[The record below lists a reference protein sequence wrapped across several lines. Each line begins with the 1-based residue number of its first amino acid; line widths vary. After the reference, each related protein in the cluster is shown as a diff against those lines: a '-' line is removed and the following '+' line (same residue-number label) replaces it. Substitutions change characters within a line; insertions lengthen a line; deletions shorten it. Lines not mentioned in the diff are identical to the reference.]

1 MILFPSSQLKLWNVW
16 LHLFLLL
23 PVCGWK
29 ATADLVPVLYRY
41 KVSQMPQSWT
51 FLPALRLLS
60 EREVVLL
67 HFWRRV
73 QKSGRATNCRS
84 NCQNSA
90 DKIRD
95 SFTALP
101 VSGLKRFQKQIRC
114 HVNMNVCNKV
124 AILCPLDTKHH
135 PTRTSPTSGSVY
147 WFGGRSEF
155 WLL

>member
-1 MILFPSSQLKLWNVW
+1 
-16 LHLFLLL
+16 
-23 PVCGWK
+23 
-29 ATADLVPVLYRY
+29 
-41 KVSQMPQSWT
+41 MPQNWT
-51 FLPALRLLS
+51 FLLLS

-101 VSGLKRFQKQIRC
+101 VSGLKCFQKQIRC
-114 HVNMNVCNKV
+114 HVNMNVCNEV

-155 WLL
+155 WLLLDFYLWSKQEVFFGQPTSFQRLNTYLRTETKLSFSCP